1 TGSSASTWSQERSM
15 KWLVLLGLVALSE
28 CIVIMPLTKT
38 KTMREILREKNLLNS
53 FLEEQANRMSDDSA
67 SDPKLST
74 HPLRNALDMAYVGNI
89 TIGTPPKEFRVV
101 FDTGS
106 SDLWVPSIKCIS
118 PACHTHIT
126 FDHHKSSTFRLTRRP
141 FHILYGSG
149 MMNGVLAYDTVRI
162 GKLVSTDQPFG
173 LSLQQFGFDN
183 APFDGVLGLSYP
195 SLAVP
200 GTIPIF
206 DKLKQQGA
214 ISEPIFAFYLS
225 TRKENGSVLMLGG
238 VDHSYH
244 KGKLNWIPV
253 SQTKSWLI
261 TVDRISMNGRV
272 IGCEHGCEA
281 LVDTG
286 TSLIHGPARPV
297 TNIQKFIHA
306 MPYGSE
312 YMVLCPVISILPPV
326 IFTINGIDYSVPAE
340 AYIQKISNSLCLSTF
355 HGDDTDKWIL
365 GDVFL
370 RLYFSVYDRGNN
382 RIGLAPAV

>member
-1 TGSSASTWSQERSM
+1 M
-15 KWLVLLGLVALSE
+15 KWLGILGLLALSE

-38 KTMREILREKNLLNS
+38 KTMREVLRERNLLNN
-53 FLEEQANRMSDDSA
+53 FLEEQANRLSDDSA

-118 PACHTHIT
+118 PSCHTHIT
-126 FDHHKSSTFRLTRRP
+126 FDHHKSSTFRPTNRSFR
-141 FHILYGSG
+141 ILYGSG
-149 MMNGVLAYDTVRI
+149 LMNGVLAYDTVRI

-183 APFDGVLGLSYP
+183 APFDGILGLSYP
-195 SLAVP
+195 SLAIP

-206 DKLKQQGA
+206 DKLKQQGS
-214 ISEPIFAFYLS
+214 ISEPVFAFYLS
-225 TRKENGSVLMLGG
+225 NHKENGSVLMFGG
-238 VDHSYH
+238 VDHSYY

-272 IGCEHGCEA
+272 IGCEYGCEA

-286 TSLIHGPARPV
+286 TSLIYGPAELV
-297 TNIQKFIHA
+297 TNIQRLIHA

-312 YMVLCPVISILPPV
+312 YMVSCPVISTLPPV
-326 IFTINGIDYSVPAE
+326 IFTVNGIDYSVPAE
-340 AYIQKISNSLCLSTF
+340 AYIHKVSNILCLSSF
-355 HGDDTDKWIL
+355 QGADISEWIL

>member
-1 TGSSASTWSQERSM
+1 M
-15 KWLVLLGLVALSE
+15 KWLVLLGLMALSE

-38 KTMREILREKNLLNS
+38 KTMREVLRERNLLNN
-53 FLEEQANRMSDDSA
+53 FLEEQANRLSDDSA

-74 HPLRNALDMAYVGNI
+74 RPLRNALDMAYVGNI

-118 PACHTHIT
+118 PSCHTHIT
-126 FDHHKSSTFRLTRRP
+126 FDHNKSSTFRLTRRP
-141 FHILYGSG
+141 FRILYGSG
-149 MMNGVLAYDTVRI
+149 LMNGVLAYDTVRI
-162 GKLVSTDQPFG
+162 GNLVSTDQPFG

-183 APFDGVLGLSYP
+183 VPFDGILGLSYP
-195 SLAVP
+195 SLAIP

-206 DKLKQQGA
+206 DKLKQQGS
-214 ISEPIFAFYLS
+214 ISEPVFAFYLS
-225 TRKENGSVLMLGG
+225 THKENGSVLMFGG
-238 VDHSYH
+238 VDHSYY

-253 SQTKSWLI
+253 SRTLSWLI

-286 TSLIHGPARPV
+286 TSLIYGPAKLV
-297 TNIQKFIHA
+297 TNIQRLIHA
-306 MPYGSE
+306 MPHGSE
-312 YMVLCPVISILPPV
+312 YMVSCPVISTLPPV

-340 AYIQKISNSLCLSTF
+340 AYIHKVSNILCLSSF
-355 HGDDTDKWIL
+355 QGADISKWIL

>member
-1 TGSSASTWSQERSM
+1 LLKTWPTGPLSSMTRTRSASTWSQERSM

-67 SDPKLST
+67 SDPRLTT
-74 HPLRNALDMAYVGNI
+74 HPLRNALDAHLTCGC
-89 TIGTPPKEFRVV
+89 PPSSAPALPVV
-101 FDTGS
+101 N
-106 SDLWVPSIKCIS
+106 
-118 PACHTHIT
+118 THIT
-126 FDHHKSSTFRLTRRP
+126 FDHQKSSTVRITRRP
-141 FHILYGSG
+141 FRILYGSG
-149 MMNGVLAYDTVRI
+149 MMNGVLVYDTVRI
-162 GKLVSTDQPFG
+162 GNLVSNDQPFG
-173 LSLQQFGFDN
+173 LSLHQFGFDN

-195 SLAVP
+195 RIAVP

-206 DKLKQQGA
+206 DKLMEQGA
-214 ISEPIFAFYLS
+214 ISEPVFAFYLS
-225 TRKENGSVLMLGG
+225 THKENGSVLMFGG
-238 VDHSYH
+238 VDHSYY

-253 SQTKSWLI
+253 SRTESWLI

-286 TSLIHGPARPV
+286 TSLIHGPARVV
-297 TNIQKFIHA
+297 TNIQKLIHA

-312 YMVLCPVISILPPV
+312 HVISCPVISVLPPV

-340 AYIQKISNSLCLSTF
+340 AYIQKISKTLCLSSF
-355 HGDDTDKWIL
+355 HGDNTNRWIL

-370 RLYFSVYDRGNN
+370 RLYFSVYDRGND